1 MKGEEGLKES
11 LKERINVRTSTGQ
24 GAVIKATA
32 DLKRKG
38 KRIIGGAGNTGITG
52 FVSIESD
59 KGYRLQICQVKRLT
73 LRHAGKFEGMFFSID
88 VFVSG
93 VSRL

>member
-59 KGYRLQICQVKRLT
+59 KGYSLQICPVPRTT
-73 LRHAGKFEGMFFSID
+73 LRNAWPVDGMFCSIVD
-88 VFVSG
+88 FLSVFIEI
-93 VSRL
+93 

>member
-38 KRIIGGAGNTGITG
+38 KRIIGEPETRVLP
-52 FVSIESD
+52 VSS
-59 KGYRLQICQVKRLT
+59 V
-73 LRHAGKFEGMFFSID
+73 
-88 VFVSG
+88 
-93 VSRL
+93 